1 MNITL
6 NDTEEQVSD
15 LEDRKMEIKLE
26 QQKGKQIKNEN
37 SLKDLQET
45 SSMPTFAFQG
55 SQKEKREKGVNMI
68 LQSFFQNWIVC
79 HNVCFSIVM
88 LEILMI
94 NA

>member
-37 SLKDLQET
+37 SLKDL
-45 SSMPTFAFQG
+45 
-55 SQKEKREKGVNMI
+55 
-68 LQSFFQNWIVC
+68 
-79 HNVCFSIVM
+79 
-88 LEILMI
+88 
-94 NA
+94 